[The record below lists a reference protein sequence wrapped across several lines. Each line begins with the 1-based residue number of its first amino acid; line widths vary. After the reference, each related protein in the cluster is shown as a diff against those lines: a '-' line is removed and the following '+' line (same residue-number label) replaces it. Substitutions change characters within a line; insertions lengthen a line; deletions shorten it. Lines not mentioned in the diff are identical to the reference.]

1 MYRNMRTIFG
11 DDIIN
16 HLVAS
21 MTVYPPG
28 TYVLLSDG
36 SIGRVLR
43 INEGNRL
50 RPVVGLF
57 EESAD
62 PHAAE
67 EILDLSQ
74 TQEISIQ
81 RFVDV
86 TLLPRRLVEQAKNT
100 WAGVALA
107 PPAADDERAA

>member
-1 MYRNMRTIFG
+1 
-11 DDIIN
+11 
-16 HLVAS
+16 

-57 EESAD
+57 EETTDLEDA
-62 PHAAE
+62 

-107 PPAADDERAA
+107 PTGDEHAA